1 MKKLKSVLFEENIGC
16 GYLYFY
22 VHFIIE
28 VVCFFHLSRI
38 TNSPVA
44 WLVPFLYDAFAF
56 VPQGLIGRIV
66 DKHPKIN
73 VSLIGVIFTF
83 ASFLLFGFNV
93 NKFVTLFLICIG
105 NCLIHVGG
113 AENTLRNS
121 KGKLSHSAIFV
132 SGGSFGVITGKV
144 LATYN
149 IPIYLIII
157 INLLMIIPIIICNK
171 YSHLIN
177 DKNLDK
183 YNFSNK
189 KINSKTIIALAVFVV
204 IVRSFMGYGIPTTWN
219 KTLIQAVYL
228 YCAMG
233 LGKAIGGLLIDSI
246 GIKKTALISTIGA
259 LPFLLLGNNIMTI
272 SLIGIMMFSMTMAI
286 TLGIIVSELKKY
298 PGVAFGLTTL
308 GLFLGALPIFFFRIN
323 TVLTSYI
330 IITSLTIIST
340 IILIK
345 ICRKEKL

>member
-1 MKKLKSVLFEENIGC
+1 MNHNKNIL
-16 GYLYFY
+16 GYLYFII
-22 VHFIIE
+22 HFIAE
-28 VVCFFHLSRI
+28 I
-38 TNSPVA
+38 TSFYILTLYTNNDLIWILA
-44 WLVPFLYDAFAF
+44 LLYDFIAF
-56 VPQGLIGRIV
+56 VPQGLLGYLR
-66 DKHPKIN
+66 DKGLKIN
-73 VSLIGVIFTF
+73 FATIGLLLTTLSL
-83 ASFLLFGFNV
+83 LLFNFNINEV
-93 NKFVTLFLICIG
+93 LVIIILSIG
-105 NCLIHVGG
+105 NCMIHIQG
-113 AENTLRNS
+113 AETTLRSS
-121 KGKLSHSAIFV
+121 KGKISPSAIFV

-189 KINSKTIIALAVFVV
+189 KINSKTIITLAVFVV

-330 IITSLTIIST
+330 IITSLTTLST

>member
-1 MKKLKSVLFEENIGC
+1 MNHNKNIL
-16 GYLYFY
+16 GYLYFII
-22 VHFIIE
+22 HFIAE
-28 VVCFFHLSRI
+28 I
-38 TNSPVA
+38 TSFYILTLYTNNDLIWILA
-44 WLVPFLYDAFAF
+44 LLYDFIAF
-56 VPQGLIGRIV
+56 VPQGLLGYLR
-66 DKHPKIN
+66 DKGLKIN
-73 VSLIGVIFTF
+73 FATIGLLLTTLSL
-83 ASFLLFGFNV
+83 LLFNFNINEILV
-93 NKFVTLFLICIG
+93 ILILSIG
-105 NCLIHVGG
+105 NCMIHIQG
-113 AENTLRNS
+113 AETTLRSS
-121 KGKLSHSAIFV
+121 KGKISPSAIFV

>member
-1 MKKLKSVLFEENIGC
+1 MNHNKNIL
-16 GYLYFY
+16 GYLYFII
-22 VHFIIE
+22 HFIAE
-28 VVCFFHLSRI
+28 I
-38 TNSPVA
+38 TSFYILTLYTNNDLIWILA
-44 WLVPFLYDAFAF
+44 LLYDFIAF
-56 VPQGLIGRIV
+56 VPQGLLGYLR
-66 DKHPKIN
+66 DKGLKIN
-73 VSLIGVIFTF
+73 FATIGLLLTTLSL
-83 ASFLLFGFNV
+83 LLFNFNINEV
-93 NKFVTLFLICIG
+93 LVIIILSIG
-105 NCLIHVGG
+105 NCMIHIQG
-113 AENTLRNS
+113 AETTLRSS
-121 KGKLSHSAIFV
+121 KGKISPSAIFV

-189 KINSKTIIALAVFVV
+189 RINSKTIIALAVFVV

-246 GIKKTALISTIGA
+246 GIKKTALISTVGA

-330 IITSLTIIST
+330 IITSLTIISS
-340 IILIK
+340 IVLIK